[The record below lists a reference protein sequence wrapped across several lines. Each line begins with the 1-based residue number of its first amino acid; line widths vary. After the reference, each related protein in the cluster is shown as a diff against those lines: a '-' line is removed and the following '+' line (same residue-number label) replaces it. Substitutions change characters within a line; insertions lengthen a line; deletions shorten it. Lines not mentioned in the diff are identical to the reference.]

1 MAIPSPPTTFYCRN
15 CDWKKTL
22 PMQVG
27 DCRLPGIS
35 RFSSCPNCG
44 REDTVEERRAAP
56 LEIAAAHLALIA
68 RRR

>member
-1 MAIPSPPTTFYCRN
+1 MAIPSPPTTFHCRN
-15 CDWKKTL
+15 CDRKKTL

-27 DCRLPGIS
+27 DCRLPALS

-44 REDTVEERRAAP
+44 HAGKVEARRAAP